1 MSNTILLVGGGLATI
16 VATVAVVFVV
26 GMRIKSPLV
35 LDALIAL
42 GKHGFNKVGLRTA
55 GQAGV
60 GTARIHHVGRVSG
73 RMYETPIG
81 AVPSDDGFLI
91 MLPYGL
97 RSQWLRNVLASG
109 SARLDV
115 DGASYDVKEPEI
127 VRFETV
133 EAAFGSGDR
142 TLSRLLDVH
151 DVLRLRRVDVVSHP
165 ARETSGRIAAA
176 A

>member
-1 MSNTILLVGGGLATI
+1 MYDTILLLAGGVAII
-16 VATVAVVFVV
+16 VAVLAVVFIV
-26 GMRIKSPLV
+26 GMRTKSPLV

-42 GKHGFNKVGLRTA
+42 GKHGFNKIGLRTA
-55 GQAGV
+55 GHAGV

-73 RMYETPIG
+73 RRYETPVG
-81 AVPSDDGFLI
+81 AVPTEDGFLI

-115 DGASYDVKEPEI
+115 DGRSHDVREPEI

-133 EAAFGSGDR
+133 EDAFGSGDR
-142 TLSRLLDVH
+142 TLSRLLDVR
-151 DVLRLRRVDVVSHP
+151 DVLRLRRVEEVP
-165 ARETSGRIAAA
+165 RTAREASDGIAAA